1 MTTAIIFGANGQDGH
16 YLNALLTGMGM
27 DVLGVSRSGE
37 WLHTDIADFQAVEQL
52 VATHR
57 PNFIF
62 DLAANSTTR
71 HDAVLENNATI
82 GTGTFNLLEAVY
94 RHSRHTK
101 VFLSGSGLQFENKGL
116 PVKETNAFHASSPYA
131 VSRIQ
136 SVYAGRY
143 YRSLGLRVYFGYFYN
158 HESPRRPAHHL
169 TRRIAAAAC
178 QIAAGS
184 TEVLTIGDV
193 DVQKEWTFAGDVVKA
208 ALILTMQDEIF
219 EANLGSGL
227 AYSIANW
234 LDACFSLKGLQWQ
247 NHVVS
252 PPGFQPEYRILV
264 SNPDLIHSLGWRPEV
279 TFQMLAKMMTD
290 AA

>member
-1 MTTAIIFGANGQDGH
+1 MTTALIFGANGQDGH
-16 YLNALLTGMGM
+16 YLNALLKGVGM
-27 DVLGVSRSGE
+27 DVVGISRSGD
-37 WLHTDIADFQAVEQL
+37 WLHTDIADFNDVERL
-52 VATHR
+52 VAERR
-57 PNFIF
+57 PDYIF

-82 GTGTFNLLEAVY
+82 GTGSINLLEAVY

-101 VFLSGSGLQFENKGL
+101 VFLSGSGLQFENHGI
-116 PVKETNAFHASSPYA
+116 PVRETDAFQASSPYA

-136 SVYAGRY
+136 SVFAGRY

-169 TRRIAAAAC
+169 TRRIASAAC

-193 DVQKEWTFAGDVVKA
+193 GVQKEWTFAGDVVRA
-208 ALILTMQDEIF
+208 AVTLTMQDDVF

-227 AYSIANW
+227 AYSIADW
-234 LDACFSLKGLQWQ
+234 LEACFSLKGLQWQ
-247 NHVVS
+247 KHVVS
-252 PPGFQPEYRILV
+252 PEGFQAEYRILV
-264 SNPDLIHSLGWRPEV
+264 SNPDLIHSLGWKPEV
-279 TFQMLAKMMTD
+279 TFRMLAKMMTE
-290 AA
+290 AV